1 MFRKILFSL
10 ALAAL
15 FVASFAPAHAHAA
28 APQSA
33 EAALPTL
40 SGQITALNPMG
51 EMRVLASLAGRP
63 ISVLVN
69 SKTVIMLNGAPI
81 NFSQL
86 RVGDQV
92 TITLRLSA
100 SRVLVA
106 VKVEATR

>member
-15 FVASFAPAHAHAA
+15 LAASFAPTHAHAA

-51 EMRVLASLAGRP
+51 EMHVLASLAGRP

-69 SKTVIMLNGAPI
+69 SKTVILLNGQAI

-92 TITLRLSA
+92 AVTLRLSP

-106 VKVEATR
+106 AKVEATR